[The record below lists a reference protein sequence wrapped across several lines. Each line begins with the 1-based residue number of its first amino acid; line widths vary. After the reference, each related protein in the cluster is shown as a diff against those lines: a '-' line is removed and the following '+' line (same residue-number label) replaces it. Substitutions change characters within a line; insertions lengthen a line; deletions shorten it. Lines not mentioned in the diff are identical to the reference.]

1 MKRRHRIRRSLVLGG
16 IVGAILLSGLLFFPA
31 TVTRHF
37 EMREVIIPKG
47 ASIEEISK
55 LLEQK
60 DLVGNPRLF
69 VLAARVLGYDRGLKA
84 GRFSIPV
91 GSSIYRILRQLAR
104 GMSSQDMVT
113 IPEGLRADQ
122 IAQQLYERAK
132 IDPIGF
138 MTLAG
143 DSAFTRSLGIPA
155 DRIEGYLYPDTYPF
169 YPLLTPAEVL
179 RVMVERA
186 LRIFGEE
193 MALPGA
199 RQGLT
204 LHQLVTL
211 ASIVEAEAQVP
222 SERARIAAVF
232 YNRLRQ
238 GMMLQSD
245 PTVLYALG
253 VWRGRTYYRD
263 LDVKSPYNTYRNKGL
278 PPGPICNPGK
288 DAVHAVL
295 FPLADS
301 TEYYFVARGDGT
313 HMFSRTWE
321 EHLKAIAHVRAQ
333 AKRESTLVPT
343 GPGVTMPTM
352 GSTAPPM
359 APSDVPSLRATS
371 VSAAKDSVGIGPPP
385 PPKKAATKVTKAKT
399 TVKKATAKS
408 TAPTTKSTSTKTTSP
423 AKRRTP

>member
-1 MKRRHRIRRSLVLGG
+1 MRRRNRIRRSLILGG
-16 IVGAILLSGLLFFPA
+16 IVGGILLSGILFFPA

-47 ASIEEISK
+47 ASIEQIAK
-55 LLEQK
+55 LLEEK
-60 DLVGNPRLF
+60 DLVGSQRLF

-91 GSSIYRILRQLAR
+91 GSSIYRILSQLAK

-113 IPEGLRADQ
+113 IPEGLRAEQ
-122 IAQQLYERAK
+122 IAQQLYDRAK
-132 IDPIGF
+132 IDAIGF
-138 MTLAG
+138 LTLAT
-143 DSAFTRSLGIPA
+143 DSAFARSLGVPA
-155 DRIEGYLYPDTYPF
+155 DRVEGYLYPDTYPF

-186 LRIFGEE
+186 LRVFGEE

-211 ASIVEAEAQVP
+211 ASIVEAEAQDP
-222 SERARIAAVF
+222 SERPRIAAVF
-232 YNRLRQ
+232 YNRLKL

-245 PTVLYALG
+245 PTVSYALG
-253 VWRGRTYYRD
+253 VWRGRVFYRD

-313 HMFSRTWE
+313 HIFSRTWE
-321 EHLKAIAHVRAQ
+321 EHLKAIAHVRTQ

-343 GPGVTMPTM
+343 GIGGRPLPGAT
-352 GSTAPPM
+352 GI
-359 APSDVPSLRATS
+359 VPSMGVVPAQP
-371 VSAAKDSVGIGPPP
+371 AKDSVAIGPPP
-385 PPKKAATKVTKAKT
+385 PAKRVGVKAPAKASTTKKTPAKT
-399 TVKKATAKS
+399 PAK
-408 TAPTTKSTSTKTTSP
+408 TPPAPTKTPTKSSTTT
-423 AKRRTP
+423 KRSTG